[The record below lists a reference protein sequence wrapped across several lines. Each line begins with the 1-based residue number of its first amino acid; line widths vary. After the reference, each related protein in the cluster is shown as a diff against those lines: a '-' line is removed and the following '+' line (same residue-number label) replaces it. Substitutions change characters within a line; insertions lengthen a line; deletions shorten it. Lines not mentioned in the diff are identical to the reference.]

1 MDDQQQPPFPQPH
14 EPVTEEPTQPLPATG
29 TAEPASADKPHRGR
43 RVIAT
48 MTATALVA
56 GLGGVGA
63 GYAVGPGFGSGS
75 TSQPTVS
82 SGSSNVT
89 QQDQGGTVP
98 IPGNGDWSWSDGS
111 QGGFSVPS
119 QPYDPYGAGGSSP
132 GSSGDS
138 TAQASGSQLTGLV
151 RIVSTM
157 KYDGGEAVGTGMV
170 LTSDGEVVTN
180 HHVVEG
186 ATSVKVKVM
195 STGTTYTAKVVGT
208 DTKDDVAVL
217 QLVGASGLDTVTTD
231 TDGIAVGDAVTAVG
245 DANGASSFS
254 AAAGTVLAKNQTITT
269 QSEGSAQGERLT
281 GLLQISSDVISGDSG
296 GATYD
301 KDGEVVGMTTAASS
315 GSADVVGYA
324 VPIAKVLRVADDLES
339 GVTSSRYDYGY
350 PAFLGIGL
358 GDTSSTVQGVYPS
371 TPAAQAGIEAGD
383 TVTAIDGTSVSTSAA
398 LRTAV
403 AAHSPGDRI
412 SVTWT
417 DTNGTSHTATVTLVQ
432 GPVQ

>member
-1 MDDQQQPPFPQPH
+1 MDDQQQTPFPQPK
-14 EPVTEEPTQPLPATG
+14 EPVAEEPTHPFAVAG
-29 TAEPASADKPHRGR
+29 TAAPVTADKPHRRR

-63 GYAVGPGFGSGS
+63 GYAVGHGFVSGS
-75 TSQPTVS
+75 SSQSTAS
-82 SGSSNVT
+82 SGSSTVT

-98 IPGNGDWSWSDGS
+98 IPGNGDWYWSDGS
-111 QGGFSVPS
+111 QGGLTAPS
-119 QPYDPYGAGGSSP
+119 QPYDQYGDGSQ

-138 TAQASGSQLTGLV
+138 TAQASASQLTGLV
-151 RIVSTM
+151 RIASTM
-157 KYDGGEAVGTGMV
+157 KYDGGEALGTGMV

-180 HHVVEG
+180 HHVVDG
-186 ATSVKVKVM
+186 STSVMVTVM
-195 STGTTYTAKVVGT
+195 STGATYTAKVVGT

-217 QLVGASGLDTVTTD
+217 QLVGASGLDTVSTD
-231 TDGIAVGDAVTAVG
+231 TDGITVGDAVTAVG
-245 DANGASSFS
+245 DANGASTFS
-254 AAAGTVLAKNQTITT
+254 AATGTVLAKNQTITT
-269 QSEGSAQGERLT
+269 QSEGSAQGQRLT

-324 VPIAKVLRVADDLES
+324 VPIAKVLRIAGDLES

-358 GDTSSTVQGVYPS
+358 GDTTGTVQGVYPS
-371 TPAAQAGIEAGD
+371 TPAAGAGIEAGD
-383 TVTAIDGTSVSTSAA
+383 TVTAIDGAQVSTSAA
-398 LRTAV
+398 LRAAV
-403 AAHSPGDRI
+403 AAHSPGDRV

-417 DTNGTSHTATVTLVQ
+417 DTNGASHTATVTLAQ